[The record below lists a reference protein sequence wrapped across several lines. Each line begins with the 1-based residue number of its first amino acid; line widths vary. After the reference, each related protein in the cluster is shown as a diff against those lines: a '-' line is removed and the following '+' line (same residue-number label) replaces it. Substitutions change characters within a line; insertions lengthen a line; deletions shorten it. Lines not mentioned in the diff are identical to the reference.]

1 MESSGSDR
9 IQVRKV
15 TDVHANWSEQGSGQ
29 PGKFSYQFILDDG
42 AEEYVARPEATAAK
56 TIVELLGRGEDVV
69 LDTERGILHFAR
81 ITD

>member
-42 AEEYVARPEATAAK
+42 AEEYVVRPEATAAK
-56 TIVELLGRGEDVV
+56 TLLELIGRGGDVV
-69 LDTERGILHFAR
+69 VDTERGILHVAK